1 MDIKVYNQK
10 GASEGT
16 LNVSDLLFAAKANAD
31 LVYQVATAQ
40 MSNQRQVLAHAKT
53 RSEVRGGG
61 KKPWRQKG
69 TGRARHGSIRSPIW
83 IGGGVAHGPS
93 KDVNFK
99 KKINTS
105 SARKALAVVLSA
117 RVKDGHMLVVESLD
131 LSTGKTKDAAKALTA
146 LTKGFEGYKTGARIL
161 LALAGT
167 KDEVMAR
174 RAVSNLPTVD
184 AYRAGDLNALTV
196 LSYPYVI
203 ATKAA
208 VEAMQKS
215 FSLNK

>member
-10 GASEGT
+10 GTAEGK
-16 LNVSDLLFAAKANAD
+16 LNVSDLLFAVPANAD

-105 SARKALAVVLSA
+105 TARKALAVVLSS
-117 RVKDGHMLVVESLD
+117 RVADGHMLVVESLD
-131 LSTGKTKDAAKALTA
+131 LTSGKTKDAVKAIA
-146 LTKGFEGYKTGARIL
+146 AVTKGFKEYKAGSRIL
-161 LALAGT
+161 LALAGG
-167 KDEVMAR
+167 KDDVMLR
-174 RAVSNLPTVD
+174 RSVSNLQYVD
-184 AYRAGDLNALTV
+184 TYRASDLNALTV
-196 LSYPYVI
+196 LSYPYII

-208 VEAMQKS
+208 VAAMEKS
-215 FSLNK
+215 FSMTK